1 MASEGDS
8 MHGEEPYASP
18 LSFPAP
24 ENQDSDL
31 EHESRS
37 LLDKAFKHTL
47 IAVPLPAIAILV
59 WFVNMTTYLFDRSP
73 RLCEVTVCVSLR
85 SVRGPGNH
93 ERRRYCIHLIN
104 LILLLTPITFIFLIV
119 ALFPLGRYNST
130 LQTINLLGTPEGTG
144 PLVTQAT
151 EDPERSQT
159 SAGDDGTGYWAP
171 LPLRAL
177 TITTHALG
185 ALWAVSSLMA
195 IANATLVL
203 QRDIPHPG
211 EPRTYATR
219 IYLGYGESLLDGV
232 IAYLLCKTAVFC
244 AQARRARAG
253 EGAMARRA
261 RAGEGAMASH
271 PAVEGREIDLPM
283 GGLRHMQTVSDET
296 VLCLLRS
303 LVLSVISSTF
313 YIIFAPWSHSMHF
326 QGRYYFPLSILSFLF
341 AWVVLLIIHSY
352 RSADILLGGI
362 VRILIFGLSLIL
374 AVIWVLYGVAFV
386 IVSVRALFCDPRSPT
401 PPGHAPCVYI
411 SHLAAWAGVAAGVL
425 GMFQAGAWAGVVAGS
440 WKARGGQIRL
450 VDGENEDVP
459 STVEENSLP

>member
-8 MHGEEPYASP
+8 MNGEEPSAPP
-18 LSFPAP
+18 LSSPAP

-31 EHESRS
+31 EHSRP
-37 LLDKAFKHTL
+37 LLDKAFKRTL

-59 WFVNMTTYLFDRSP
+59 WFANMATYLFDRSP
-73 RLCEVTVCVSLR
+73 RLCDVT
-85 SVRGPGNH
+85 G
-93 ERRRYCIHLIN
+93 YCIHLIN
-104 LILLLTPITFIFLIV
+104 LILLLTPITSIFLIV

-130 LQTINLLGTPEGTG
+130 LPTINLLGTPEGTG
-144 PLVTQAT
+144 PLVTQAA
-151 EDPERSQT
+151 EDPEHSQT
-159 SAGDDGTGYWAP
+159 SPRDDGAGYWAP
-171 LPLRAL
+171 LTLRVL
-177 TITTHALG
+177 TITAYGLG
-185 ALWAVSSLMA
+185 ALWAVSSLTA

-203 QRDIPHPG
+203 QRDVPHPG
-211 EPRTYATR
+211 EPRKYATR

-253 EGAMARRA
+253 EGAMA
-261 RAGEGAMASH
+261 SH

-283 GGLRHMQTVSDET
+283 GGLRHMQTVSDKT

-352 RSADILLGGI
+352 RSADVLLGGI
-362 VRILIFGLSLIL
+362 VRILTFGLSLIL
-374 AVIWVLYGVAFV
+374 AVIWALYGVAFV